1 MASDR
6 RDLVLGAP
14 SLCQATGS
22 GLALVVLTLA
32 ITLKLKPT
40 ATTPQPLDPAIVTSH
55 LQSITSD
62 LALP

>member
-1 MASDR
+1 
-6 RDLVLGAP
+6 V
-14 SLCQATGS
+14 
-22 GLALVVLTLA
+22 ALVVLTLA